1 MSPLADA
8 ATERPLRHIP
18 LDEEAQIQW
27 GGAALAHLYDQG
39 EYDRTVA
46 EAFAAQIREA
56 VDLWDRDK
64 AAC

>member
-8 ATERPLRHIP
+8 ATERLLRDIL

-27 GGAALAHLYDQG
+27 GGAALAHLDDQG
-39 EYDRTVA
+39 EYDRTVT
-46 EAFAAQIREA
+46 EAFAAEIREA